1 MFVNT
6 RCSISAICVLVCE
19 HASSASGVQ
28 QLERPTASA
37 LISACLKHTF
47 QKGILKR
54 ARYENSTFLL
64 IFFPQVV
71 DIFPVCCFLV
81 FFFWLQVTGFWL
93 QVSWLQNT
101 AKIYMFHEDS
111 TTIHR
116 ITSHILRSAM
126 INQTKEDIFISSFI
140 HQGYH

>member
-1 MFVNT
+1 MFINT
-6 RCSISAICVLVCE
+6 RCSISAICVLICE

-28 QLERPTASA
+28 QLERPTASV
-37 LISACLKHTF
+37 LISACLKHIF

-64 IFFPQVV
+64 LFFFPQVV
-71 DIFPVCCFLV
+71 DIFPVCLFVCCLG
-81 FFFWLQVTGFWL
+81 FFSGFRL
-93 QVSWLQNT
+93 YLFQNT

-111 TTIHR
+111 TTSQR

-140 HQGYH
+140 YQGYH

>member
-1 MFVNT
+1 MFINT
-6 RCSISAICVLVCE
+6 RCSISAICVLICE
-19 HASSASGVQ
+19 YASSASGVQ

-47 QKGILKR
+47 QKGTLKR
-54 ARYENSTFLL
+54 AIYENSTFLL
-64 IFFPQVV
+64 FFFPQVV
-71 DIFPVCCFLV
+71 DIFPVCLLFL
-81 FFFWLQVTGFWL
+81 FFFLSGFRL
-93 QVSWLQNT
+93 YLFQNT

-111 TTIHR
+111 TTSHR

-140 HQGYH
+140 YQGYH